1 MLLIRLDTLFSI
13 FCNCSMYLC
22 YGCQDLKEKG
32 QDSGWKSWICYV
44 GPGQGGNDTQII
56 VIRVSYLSI

>member
-1 MLLIRLDTLFSI
+1 
-13 FCNCSMYLC
+13 MYLC

-44 GPGQGGNDTQII
+44 GPGQGGKDHCDLGLLPF
-56 VIRVSYLSI
+56 YLKLSLTGFLCLTHKGYKEE